1 MSFVKTITS
10 LIKKHKFK
18 LIIALLLIFLIV
30 WRVLAKQQ
38 TNKTELVFANPEYRD
53 LVKTLELTGIVDAKK
68 KARLRFLAGG
78 KIVYL
83 GAEEGDQVKQWQTI
97 ASIDQRDLQK
107 RLERSLNSYMQER
120 WDWEDL
126 QDEIKDEL
134 LDTSEQRSVDKE
146 QWSLN
151 NSVIDV
157 ELQDIAISQ
166 SVMSSPFT
174 GILVS
179 SPVTSTHTQVTAT
192 DYFEV
197 IDPNSLIFKAE
208 INEEDVPLVRVGQS
222 ATIEL
227 DAYPNQPLTTNLSY
241 ISYQSSVT
249 SSGTVFI
256 IELPMIVESDQENNE
271 SVSGKSILDKYRLG
285 MNGDVSLELEKKDNV
300 LTVPLI
306 AIKQRDGQSFVEVK
320 TSNNNTEDR
329 FVEVGLE
336 TEEYVEIISGLSE
349 EDFVVIPSFD

>member
-1 MSFVKTITS
+1 MSFVNKFFTF
-10 LIKKHKFK
+10 IKNHKFK
-18 LIIALLLIFLIV
+18 LIIALLLLFFVV
-30 WRVLAKQQ
+30 WRVSAKQQ
-38 TNKTELVFANPEYRD
+38 ANKSELVFANPEYRD
-53 LVKTLELTGIVDAKK
+53 LVKTLELTGVVDAKK

-126 QDEIKDEL
+126 QDDIKDEF
-134 LDTSEQRSVDKE
+134 LDTSERRSVDKE
-146 QWSLN
+146 QWNLD
-151 NSVIDV
+151 NSVIEV

-179 SPVTSTHTQVTAT
+179 TPVTSTHTQVTAT

-227 DAYPNQPLTTNLSY
+227 DAYPNQPLATHLSY

-249 SSGTVFI
+249 SSGTVFL
-256 IELPMIVESDQENNE
+256 IELPMFVESDQDNDE
-271 SVSGKSILDKYRLG
+271 SMNGKSILDKYRLG
-285 MNGDVSLELEKKDNV
+285 MNGDVSLELERKDNV

-306 AIKQRDGQSFVEVK
+306 SIKQRDGQSYVEIK
-320 TSNNNTEDR
+320 STDGKTEDR
-329 FVEVGLE
+329 LVEVGLE

-349 EDFVVIPSFD
+349 NDSVVIPSFD